1 MAKETSIRFAFI
13 DNVVSWEG
21 QINTSHIAQKFH
33 LSRQSAS
40 HVLKQYREK
49 FPQYLRYDP
58 SCKAFIATTEF
69 DQKIN
74 GQDFSN
80 YLTAIFSNKNSVIAS
95 VDAWALEVE
104 APLRN
109 INPIQVRPILRAI
122 REKLAIDIGYISLS
136 NPDYLDR
143 IIQPH
148 ALIFDGLRW
157 HVRAY
162 CNKNQAYRDF
172 TLSRFNGHA
181 VFEGKAKNTV
191 IEDEK
196 WNTFVNVVIE
206 ADPRLNPQQKRV
218 IERDFQMTDGQKTMS
233 IRAALV
239 NYLLRR
245 LHIDSYK
252 NTPEEQQIVLTRE
265 SRKNISMYL
274 PIPL

>member
-1 MAKETSIRFAFI
+1 MTKETSNRFAFI

-21 QINTSHIAQKFH
+21 QINTSHIAKKFN

-40 HVLKQYREK
+40 HILKQYREQ
-49 FPQYLRYDP
+49 FPQLLRYDL
-58 SCKAFIATTEF
+58 SSKAFVATTEF

-74 GQDFSN
+74 GHHFSN
-80 YLTAIFSNKNSVIAS
+80 YLEAISSNNNSFIEG
-95 VDAWALEVE
+95 VDVWALEVE

-148 ALIFDGLRW
+148 TLIFDGLRW

-162 CNKNQAYRDF
+162 CNKKQAYRDF

-191 IEDEK
+191 NEDEK
-196 WNTFVNVVIE
+196 WNIFVDVVIE

-218 IERDFQMTDGQKTMS
+218 IEQDFQMTDGQKIMS
-233 IRAALV
+233 IRAAFV

-252 NTPEEQQIVLTRE
+252 NTPEEQQIVLSRE